1 MWVGLSQRLDSDEES
16 GRSHQHSL
24 CSLAIRAW
32 GTLLCLLPHHD
43 ALNLLSPWPEVEHSS
58 LLPVCWKVQVI
69 QRFSLGGNSVGL
81 SFSPLFS
88 PKTDPQFPLPFIC
101 FVLVLIFQ
109 WFSLFL
115 EIQDLFLCMTPLTV
129 YVTGYLSE
137 GHSWAESANNF
148 SAKPW
153 KWYYTCS
160 LCCAGDTWRVLSHFW
175 WCWVKI
181 IWMLC

>member
-1 MWVGLSQRLDSDEES
+1 MRKVVEATSTLSAHWPSGHEGLYSACFPTMMLWTFWVHDPKWSIPPSFLSAE
-16 GRSHQHSL
+16 RSKWCKGS
-24 CSLAIRAW
+24 AW
-32 GTLLCLLPHHD
+32 VVTP
-43 ALNLLSPWPEVEHSS
+43 
-58 LLPVCWKVQVI
+58 
-69 QRFSLGGNSVGL
+69 VGL